1 MVRGVSSLAN
11 DFGTLIPSGYGSTP
25 ALRTASVD
33 FG

>member
-11 DFGTLIPSGYGSTP
+11 DFGTLIPSGTS
-25 ALRTASVD
+25 ALHTASVD